1 MKSEKDYLFDDMFD
15 EPVKF
20 DETTKNNPRNKQIN
34 GNVRLSKGLYRTDE
48 EKEKYRKQS
57 LERDLR

>member
-1 MKSEKDYLFDDMFD
+1 MQSEKDYLFDDMFD
-15 EPVKF
+15 KSVTF
-20 DETTKNNPRNKQIN
+20 DEKTKNNPRNKQIS
-34 GNVRLSKGLYRTDE
+34 GNVRLSKGLFRTDE